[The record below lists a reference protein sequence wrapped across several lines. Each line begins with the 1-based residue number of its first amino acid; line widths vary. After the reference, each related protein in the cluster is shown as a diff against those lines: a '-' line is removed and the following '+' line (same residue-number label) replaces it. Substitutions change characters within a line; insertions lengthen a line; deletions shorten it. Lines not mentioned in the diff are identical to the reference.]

1 MSKLKKDSDK
11 IEIINTLSKC
21 IKIYDENLKN
31 KKVMFIVENKKR
43 KLEIEEMFFGK
54 RNFYHL
60 TGVKVLDKT
69 GKELSSNN
77 FYDLLLK
84 SRINY
89 SKFVK
94 KDNTTDLK
102 LQVLPQ
108 LMKIDRIANM
118 IGEYDVTKIFLQTDK
133 IAGNINACMGFVRDK
148 RLKLY
153 VPNTAL
159 KKDIR
164 QITSIRNKIIAILK
178 KDSRDKLYSNIT
190 YLKQN
195 YNIIDILK
203 NEEINKKIDI
213 ENIYSTD
220 KRINSKISDF
230 INVNSK
236 ILLSNKAENRLFSAS
251 QKN

>member
-89 SKFVK
+89 SKLVK
-94 KDNTTDLK
+94 KDNTT
-102 LQVLPQ
+102 
-108 LMKIDRIANM
+108 
-118 IGEYDVTKIFLQTDK
+118 
-133 IAGNINACMGFVRDK
+133 
-148 RLKLY
+148 
-153 VPNTAL
+153 
-159 KKDIR
+159 
-164 QITSIRNKIIAILK
+164 
-178 KDSRDKLYSNIT
+178 
-190 YLKQN
+190 
-195 YNIIDILK
+195 
-203 NEEINKKIDI
+203 
-213 ENIYSTD
+213 STD